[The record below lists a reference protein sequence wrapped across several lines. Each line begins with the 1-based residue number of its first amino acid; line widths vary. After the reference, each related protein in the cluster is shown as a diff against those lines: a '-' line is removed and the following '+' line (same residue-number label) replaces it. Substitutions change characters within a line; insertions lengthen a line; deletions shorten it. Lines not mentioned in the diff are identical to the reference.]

1 MAWIC
6 SATRDGKGTSLS
18 DRVEVE
24 TLKVGEGGG
33 RDLLADLF
41 RPPDP
46 NGCGVLLIYGG
57 GFVEGD
63 RRQLAGYGISLG
75 RAGYISLA
83 CEYRPAREA
92 LWPAALEDV
101 HTAFEF
107 FHRETK
113 ALGLNPAQLAVSGNS
128 AGGCLSL
135 LLAGTS
141 ELHVAAAIAFYAPMD
156 FLSDDARAKGS
167 PEGMRYLLGDDVSE
181 DRLRAMSPIAYVGPN
196 FAPTLLLTGN
206 RDARVD
212 WKESVRMCEALN
224 EAGSHCELHVFD
236 GLEHAF
242 DVAPEYGRL
251 SNALMTRFLD
261 SHVRS
266 TATTGIMT

>member
-1 MAWIC
+1 M
-6 SATRDGKGTSLS
+6 S

-24 TLKVGEGGG
+24 TRKVGEGGG
-33 RDLLADLF
+33 RDLLADLY
-41 RPPDP
+41 RPPNP

-75 RAGYISLA
+75 RAGYTSLA
-83 CEYRPAREA
+83 CEYRLAGEA
-92 LWPAALEDV
+92 LWPAALDDV
-101 HTAFEF
+101 HTAFNF
-107 FHRETK
+107 FHAEAK
-113 ALGLNPAQLAVSGNS
+113 ALGLHTSQLAVSGNS

-141 ELHVAAAIAFYAPMD
+141 ELHVAAAIAFYSPMD
-156 FLSDDARAKGS
+156 FLGDDARAKGS
-167 PEGMRYLLGDDVSE
+167 PKGMKYLLGDDVSE
-181 DRLRAMSPIAYVGPN
+181 DRLREMSPITHVGPN
-196 FAPTLLLTGN
+196 FSPTLLLTGN

-224 EAGSHCELHVFD
+224 SVGSRCELHVFD

-251 SNALMTRFLD
+251 SAALMTRFLD
-261 SHVRS
+261 SHVLS
-266 TATTGIMT
+266 TTPSGLMS

>member
-1 MAWIC
+1 M
-6 SATRDGKGTSLS
+6 S

-33 RDLLADLF
+33 RDLLADLY
-41 RPPDP
+41 RPPNP
-46 NGCGVLLIYGG
+46 NGCGVLLIYGD

-75 RAGYISLA
+75 RVGYTSLA
-83 CEYRPAREA
+83 CEYRLAGEA
-92 LWPAALEDV
+92 LWPAALEDA
-101 HTAFEF
+101 HTAFDF

-113 ALGLNPAQLAVSGNS
+113 ALGLNASQLAVSGNS

-141 ELHVAAAIAFYAPMD
+141 ELHVAASIAFYAPMD

-167 PEGMRYLLGDDVSE
+167 PKGMRYLLGDDVSE
-181 DRLRAMSPIAYVGPN
+181 DRLRAMSPITFVGPS

-224 EAGSHCELHVFD
+224 AAGSRCELHVFD

-251 SNALMTRFLD
+251 SSALMTRFLD

-266 TATTGIMT
+266 TATSGLMG